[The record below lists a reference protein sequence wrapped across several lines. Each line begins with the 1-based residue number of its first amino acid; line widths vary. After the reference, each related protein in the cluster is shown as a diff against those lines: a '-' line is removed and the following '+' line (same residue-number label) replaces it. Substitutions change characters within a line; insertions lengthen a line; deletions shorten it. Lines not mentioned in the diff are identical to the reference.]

1 MSIVKD
7 TTKNTTF
14 PVLDTTSREAYD
26 KANHF
31 DSNYKAGHKYYEYN
45 FWLRIYERIHPVHT
59 QAGTEY
65 RTRCLNVL
73 KKALE
78 WHLDN
83 TINGDERAKI
93 MAAQREIAKYP

>member
-1 MSIVKD
+1 MSVTKN

-14 PVLDTTSREAYD
+14 PVLDISPRDAFD

-31 DSNYKAGHKYYEYN
+31 DSTFKTGHKYYEYN
-45 FWLRIYERIHPVHT
+45 FWLAIYERIHPVHT
-59 QAGTEY
+59 QPGTEQ
-65 RTRCLNVL
+65 RTRCMNVL

-83 TINGDERAKI
+83 TINGDERTKI
-93 MAAQREIAKYP
+93 MAAQREINAYK